1 MFCSAWWVSIKF
13 STFNQG
19 CATTFMR
26 SPLTT
31 IAVFAQS
38 DQDLNKGAKIFWF
51 QNFYFLKSIL
61 LKCVVG
67 TNAQKNVPS
76 AK

>member
-1 MFCSAWWVSIKF
+1 MFCPAWWVSIKF

-61 LKCVVG
+61 LKTVVG
-67 TNAQKNVPS
+67 TNAQ
-76 AK
+76 

>member
-1 MFCSAWWVSIKF
+1 MFCSAEWVSIKF

-38 DQDLNKGAKIFWF
+38 DQGLNKGAKIFWF
-51 QNFYFLKSIL
+51 QSF
-61 LKCVVG
+61 
-67 TNAQKNVPS
+67 
-76 AK
+76 

>member
-1 MFCSAWWVSIKF
+1 MFRLVGTFKF

-61 LKCVVG
+61 LKNVVG
-67 TNAQKNVPS
+67 TNSQKNVPS